1 MCRADLWDHRNESLR
16 EWLINEYVGG
26 STGVDNTA
34 IHGLFMDNG
43 WPADKPAEVQADA
56 VIDMGL
62 TPSDVAAISRGW
74 QKTQAACQQRILA
87 SGGFNWQLFNCQFKP
102 NATHTCSGAPQTAP
116 RRSQVRTLRRKES
129 AWCLASCSSS
139 VPSLQHPVF

>member
-56 VIDMGL
+56 VTDMGL

-129 AWCLASCSSS
+129 A
-139 VPSLQHPVF
+139 